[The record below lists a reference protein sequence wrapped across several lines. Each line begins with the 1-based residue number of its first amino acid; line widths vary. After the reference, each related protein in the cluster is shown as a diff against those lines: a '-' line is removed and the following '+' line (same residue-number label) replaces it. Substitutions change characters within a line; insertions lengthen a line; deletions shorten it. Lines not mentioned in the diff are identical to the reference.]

1 MCPAPG
7 VFRVPTP
14 PRQASPIETLATLT
28 FGAGGNSLPHQR
40 RGFGDPEDGFTWSMG
55 EGSELTLTIPPPS
68 ADTAGEHLLEL
79 RLDPFVETGLLESQ
93 RLLVSANSV
102 QIGDDQLIGEG
113 TVGYRIPARI
123 LRPDGRLTISLRHPE
138 AASPISLG
146 LSDDNRVLG
155 FMIHTIAV
163 LHLPASP
170 SVSITALPPLRIP
183 APKDL
188 MGAAVTA
195 ATGLDPRALVLCFE
209 SLGHNCEFGLVQE
222 HVGADPLG
230 MLRFGSITLEDLLA
244 GLRLGFAGMGD
255 NIIVG
260 TWPTADG
267 RLEYMV
273 RDKSYDIGGVHTFQT
288 TDETTEAEVRETHG
302 NRLRFMRRRFT
313 HWLRSGQRIF
323 VFQRPGQITLSQA
336 RPLLTLLRSFGPN
349 ALLYVDQ
356 SPDLPCGAVEQ
367 LDYGLFHG
375 KLDYMAPASEAGLM
389 DLPSWLS
396 ICVNAWRLWQ
406 AGRAT

>member
-1 MCPAPG
+1 MCRAARGCRVPAP
-7 VFRVPTP
+7 PS
-14 PRQASPIETLATLT
+14 QASPIETLATLT
-28 FGAGGNSLPHQR
+28 FGANGNSLPHQR
-40 RGFGDPEDGFTWSMG
+40 HGFGDPEDGFTWSTG
-55 EGSELTLTIPPPS
+55 KSSELVLHVPPPP
-68 ADTAGEHLLEL
+68 AGLDCEHLIEL
-79 RLDPFVETGLLESQ
+79 RLDPFVATGRLASQ
-93 RLLVSANSV
+93 RLLVSVNGV
-102 QIGDDQLIGEG
+102 QVGDDQLIGEG
-113 TVGYRIPARI
+113 TVGYRIPPGA
-123 LRPDGRLTISLRHPE
+123 LRPDGQLLVRLHHPG
-138 AASPISLG
+138 AASPASLG
-146 LSDDNRVLG
+146 LGDDGRVLG
-155 FMIHTIAV
+155 YMLHMLSV
-163 LHLPASP
+163 LRVPKAPA
-170 SVSITALPPLRIP
+170 VSITALPSCAIP
-183 APKDL
+183 APRDQ

-195 ATGLDPRALVLCFE
+195 AIGLDPRALTLCFE

-230 MLRFGSITLEDLLA
+230 MLRFGSITLEDLLS

-255 NIIVG
+255 NIVVG

-273 RDKSYDIGGVHTFQT
+273 RDSRYDIGGVHTFQT
-288 TDETTEAEVRETHG
+288 TDETTEADVRETHG
-302 NRLRFMRRRFT
+302 NRLRFMRRRFK

-367 LDYGLFHG
+367 LEYGLFHG
-375 KLDYMAPASEAGLM
+375 KLDYMAPASEAGLL

-406 AGRAT
+406 ASRAM